1 MEIDKKALG
10 QRIKTIRQSKGL
22 TLEEFG
28 KFFDNASKGV
38 VSNWEKG
45 TNIPNNAR
53 LKMIAQFGEKSVNEL
68 LYGSA
73 SEYEKRLIYEILTEI
88 KNLAADNETVD
99 LVYNRLPSRKYQSAD
114 IYNLDAGALY
124 KRYKDFFDRLLDDTI
139 IFDNEGLIDYS
150 IDYIKKMKNNLEVNF
165 KSSYESNFE
174 SSKNT
179 FNNIQNILDT
189 TIENISELKETP
201 NSEFID
207 FDDKYPN

>member
-73 SEYEKRLIYEILTEI
+73 VEYEKRLIYEILTEI

-99 LVYNRLPSRKYQSAD
+99 FVYNRLPSRKYQSAD

-124 KRYKDFFDRLLDDTI
+124 KRYEDFFDRLLDDTI
-139 IFDNEGLIDYS
+139 IFDNEGLVDYS

-165 KSSYESNFE
+165 KSSHESNFE
-174 SSKNT
+174 SSKTT
-179 FNNIQNILDT
+179 FNNIQHILDT